1 MKKLTVVLF
10 SIIFTTLIIGSIQY
24 VSADHLLLD
33 GKGIFKNEDTA
44 NKSSTKDSKYQL
56 HVQVVVRN
64 AGGQLISI
72 AEANYGVFI
81 PHEITDHTFNEKLG
95 EREIITIDNIKYEK
109 IQYADILDTRQLM
122 GDVSRTSHVAGLW
135 MIQLCGEVDEHGH
148 SCLPIFQANT
158 PQVSITQEDVVI
170 NQWTILREMN

>member
-109 IQYADILDTRQLM
+109 IQYAIMDDTIM
-122 GDVSRTSHVAGLW
+122 W
-135 MIQLCGEVDEHGH
+135 
-148 SCLPIFQANT
+148 
-158 PQVSITQEDVVI
+158 
-170 NQWTILREMN
+170 

>member
-95 EREIITIDNIKYEK
+95 EREIITIDIIKYEK

-148 SCLPIFQANT
+148 SLSLIH
-158 PQVSITQEDVVI
+158 I
-170 NQWTILREMN
+170 